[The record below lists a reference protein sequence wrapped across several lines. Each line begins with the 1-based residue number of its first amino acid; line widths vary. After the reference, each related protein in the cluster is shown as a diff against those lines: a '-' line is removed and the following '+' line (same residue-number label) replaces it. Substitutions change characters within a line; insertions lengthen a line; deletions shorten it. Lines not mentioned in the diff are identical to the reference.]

1 MRPVNR
7 RRRGLVV
14 DTQSQSTNAG
24 DLVFAELIV
33 PKKTAYVGEIV
44 PVQIRMGFDARVHPR
59 LTEPPDITG
68 QGFTSQKLQQSSQNL
83 ETINGRPFEVVTF
96 KTAIAAA
103 RAGKFEIGP
112 VKAKAQVV
120 VPRRRNAPR
129 SRSPFDLFDLDDPF
143 SDPFFSNPFA
153 QFGERRDIQIS
164 SDPVALEVKPLPPNA
179 PPSFS
184 GAIGSFTM
192 ATDAKPKS
200 VQVGDPITVTT
211 TISGRGNFDRVNAPL
226 LEDDRGWHKY
236 PPSSKFKQDDEVG
249 ISGTKTFETV
259 VSPNEN
265 KQSLP
270 VLAFSYFDPAKE
282 QYVTLH
288 SESMAITVQGGAAA
302 PAVAAQ
308 PPSSSPA
315 TATRGRAPVPNST
328 KPQDILYQLTEPS
341 RTVESF
347 EPLYT
352 RRGFWA
358 AQSLP
363 LAALLVFAGWK
374 IRRARLDDREARRI
388 GALQHEAAELM
399 HKLRRDDASPREY
412 YAEASRVVRLK
423 AALASRNRGVDPNA
437 VDAETAAE
445 TFKLDT
451 DSRDR
456 LRRLFEQNDEWQY
469 SGTHNGPGSISPEN
483 RRDVL
488 ELIENLKH
496 ETFHVIPSEA
506 KRVEEFVNGRSVMS
520 RDPCPL
526 GDDSKLWFFSAR
538 WDRYVRF
545 RQPDAEFT
553 KANQEYAQGNFK
565 EAIASYEALVR
576 ADQWNANLFY
586 DLGNAYF
593 RTRDFGRAILN
604 YERAL
609 ALDQHHPEATANLQ
623 IARDESRALEL
634 QPTRLE
640 RYLQFASINQ
650 YSIAAAVAFWLGI
663 FGIVALIFARRR
675 SAALMSLSIL
685 CLLVCAVAV
694 WAIHTLDNGSKG
706 RALAIVTG
714 NDVQARLATA
724 DTANSVLAL
733 PAGSEIKILSTRG
746 DWMYAA
752 LPNDLRGWIQT
763 KNAEQVRL

>member
-1 MRPVNR
+1 MVHLMHCRILLALFVVVGVAQIARADSPSVTAVLSNSEATVGETVELQIKVVGPGDARPPEEISID
-7 RRRGLVV
+7 GLEIHSTGTSRQFEIHNFSSSSSVTYNYTILPLRAGRFTIPPQTV
-14 DTQSQSTNAG
+14 HAGGKILRTPELALNVADAPGQQTKTRPGRSTQSQSTNAG
-24 DLVFAELIV
+24 DLIFAELIV
-33 PKKTAYVGEIV
+33 PKKTAYVGEVV
-44 PVQIRMGFDARVHPR
+44 PAQIRLAFDRRVQERHEDP
-59 LTEPPDITG
+59 EISG
-68 QGFTSQKLQQSSQNL
+68 QGFTAQKVQKSGDTL
-83 ETINGRPFEVVTF
+83 ETINGRPYEVVTY
-96 KTAIAAA
+96 KTAITAA
-103 RAGKFEIGP
+103 RAGKIEIGP
-112 VKAKAQVV
+112 AKSRAIVII
-120 VPRRRNAPR
+120 PRIRSRPR
-129 SRSPFDLFDLDDPF
+129 SRSPFDLFDQNDPF

-153 QFGERRDIQIS
+153 QLGERRDIQVS

-200 VQVGDPITVTT
+200 VPVGDPITVTT

-249 ISGTKTFETV
+249 LSGTKTFEMV

-288 SESMAITVQGGAAA
+288 SEAMAITVQGGAAA
-302 PAVAAQ
+302 PVVAA
-308 PPSSSPA
+308 PPPPSSPA
-315 TATRGRAPVPNST
+315 TARGRPPVPSST

-341 RTVESF
+341 RVVASF
-347 EPLYT
+347 SPLYT
-352 RRGFWA
+352 RRGFWV

-388 GALQHEAAELM
+388 GSLQHEAAELM

-445 TFKLDT
+445 TFKLDS

-488 ELIENLKH
+488 ELIENLK
-496 ETFHVIPSEA
+496 
-506 KRVEEFVNGRSVMS
+506 
-520 RDPCPL
+520 
-526 GDDSKLWFFSAR
+526 
-538 WDRYVRF
+538 
-545 RQPDAEFT
+545 
-553 KANQEYAQGNFK
+553 
-565 EAIASYEALVR
+565 
-576 ADQWNANLFY
+576 
-586 DLGNAYF
+586 
-593 RTRDFGRAILN
+593 
-604 YERAL
+604 
-609 ALDQHHPEATANLQ
+609 
-623 IARDESRALEL
+623 
-634 QPTRLE
+634 
-640 RYLQFASINQ
+640 
-650 YSIAAAVAFWLGI
+650 
-663 FGIVALIFARRR
+663 
-675 SAALMSLSIL
+675 
-685 CLLVCAVAV
+685 
-694 WAIHTLDNGSKG
+694 
-706 RALAIVTG
+706 
-714 NDVQARLATA
+714 
-724 DTANSVLAL
+724 
-733 PAGSEIKILSTRG
+733 
-746 DWMYAA
+746 
-752 LPNDLRGWIQT
+752 
-763 KNAEQVRL
+763 

>member
-1 MRPVNR
+1 MHCRILLAVFAVVAAAQIARADSPSVTAVLSNSETVVGATLELQIKVTGPGDAQPPEEISIDGLEIHSTGTSRQFEIHNFSTNSSVTYNYTILPLRAGRFTIPPQTVRAGGKILRTPELALNVADASGQPPPGTRPGR
-7 RRRGLVV
+7 SAQG
-14 DTQSQSTNAG
+14 TQSQSTNAR

-68 QGFTSQKLQQSSQNL
+68 QGFTAQKLQQSSQNL

-120 VPRRRNAPR
+120 VPRKRNAPR
-129 SRSPFDLFDLDDPF
+129 SRSPFDLFDQDDPF

-153 QFGERRDIQIS
+153 QLGERHDIQIS
-164 SDPVALEVKPLPPNA
+164 SDPVALEVKSLPPNA

-200 VQVGDPITVTT
+200 VQVGDPNTVTT
-211 TISGRGNFDRVNAPL
+211 TLSGRGNFDRVNAPL

-249 ISGTKTFETV
+249 ISGTKSFEMV

-265 KQSLP
+265 KQNLP
-270 VLAFSYFDPAKE
+270 VLAFSYFDPEKE

-308 PPSSSPA
+308 PPSSSPP
-315 TATRGRAPVPNST
+315 TATRGRAPVSNST

-341 RTVESF
+341 RTAGSF
-347 EPLYT
+347 EPLYA

-358 AQSLP
+358 VQSLP

-412 YAEASRVVRLK
+412 YAEASRFVRLK

-469 SGTHNGPGSISPEN
+469 SGTHNGPGSISPES
-483 RRDVL
+483 RRDVM
-488 ELIENLKH
+488 ELIENLK
-496 ETFHVIPSEA
+496 
-506 KRVEEFVNGRSVMS
+506 
-520 RDPCPL
+520 
-526 GDDSKLWFFSAR
+526 
-538 WDRYVRF
+538 
-545 RQPDAEFT
+545 
-553 KANQEYAQGNFK
+553 
-565 EAIASYEALVR
+565 
-576 ADQWNANLFY
+576 
-586 DLGNAYF
+586 
-593 RTRDFGRAILN
+593 
-604 YERAL
+604 
-609 ALDQHHPEATANLQ
+609 
-623 IARDESRALEL
+623 
-634 QPTRLE
+634 
-640 RYLQFASINQ
+640 
-650 YSIAAAVAFWLGI
+650 
-663 FGIVALIFARRR
+663 
-675 SAALMSLSIL
+675 
-685 CLLVCAVAV
+685 
-694 WAIHTLDNGSKG
+694 
-706 RALAIVTG
+706 
-714 NDVQARLATA
+714 
-724 DTANSVLAL
+724 
-733 PAGSEIKILSTRG
+733 
-746 DWMYAA
+746 
-752 LPNDLRGWIQT
+752 
-763 KNAEQVRL
+763 

>member
-1 MRPVNR
+1 MFQRILIAILVTLACMHSVLADSPSVTAVLSNSEATVGETVDLQIKVTGPGDARPPEEITIDGLEIHSTGTSRQFEIHNFATSSSVTYNYTILPLR
-7 RRRGLVV
+7 AGRFTIPPQTVRAGGKILRTPELALNVADAPRQQTTTRPGRGG
-14 DTQSQSTNAG
+14 TQNAQSQPTGAR

-59 LTEPPDITG
+59 LTDPPDITG
-68 QGFTSQKLQQSSQNL
+68 QGFTAQKLQQSSQNL

-164 SDPVALEVKPLPPNA
+164 SESVPLEVKPLPPNA

-226 LEDDRGWHKY
+226 IEDDRGWHKY

-249 ISGTKTFETV
+249 ISGTKSFEMV

-288 SESMAITVQGGAAA
+288 SEPMAITVQGGAAA
-302 PAVAAQ
+302 PAIAAQ

-315 TATRGRAPVPNST
+315 AAARGRSAITSST
-328 KPQDILYQLTEPS
+328 APQDILYQLTEPS
-341 RTVESF
+341 RTVASF
-347 EPLYT
+347 KPLYA
-352 RRGFWA
+352 RRGFWV

-363 LAALLVFAGWK
+363 VAALFVFAGWI
-374 IRRARLDDREARRI
+374 IRRSRLDDREARRV

-399 HKLRRDDASPREY
+399 HKLRRDDV
-412 YAEASRVVRLK
+412 SR
-423 AALASRNRGVDPNA
+423 
-437 VDAETAAE
+437 
-445 TFKLDT
+445 
-451 DSRDR
+451 
-456 LRRLFEQNDEWQY
+456 
-469 SGTHNGPGSISPEN
+469 
-483 RRDVL
+483 
-488 ELIENLKH
+488 
-496 ETFHVIPSEA
+496 
-506 KRVEEFVNGRSVMS
+506 
-520 RDPCPL
+520 
-526 GDDSKLWFFSAR
+526 
-538 WDRYVRF
+538 
-545 RQPDAEFT
+545 
-553 KANQEYAQGNFK
+553 QEY
-565 EAIASYEALVR
+565 
-576 ADQWNANLFY
+576 
-586 DLGNAYF
+586 
-593 RTRDFGRAILN
+593 
-604 YERAL
+604 
-609 ALDQHHPEATANLQ
+609 
-623 IARDESRALEL
+623 
-634 QPTRLE
+634 
-640 RYLQFASINQ
+640 
-650 YSIAAAVAFWLGI
+650 
-663 FGIVALIFARRR
+663 
-675 SAALMSLSIL
+675 
-685 CLLVCAVAV
+685 
-694 WAIHTLDNGSKG
+694 
-706 RALAIVTG
+706 
-714 NDVQARLATA
+714 
-724 DTANSVLAL
+724 
-733 PAGSEIKILSTRG
+733 
-746 DWMYAA
+746 
-752 LPNDLRGWIQT
+752 
-763 KNAEQVRL
+763 